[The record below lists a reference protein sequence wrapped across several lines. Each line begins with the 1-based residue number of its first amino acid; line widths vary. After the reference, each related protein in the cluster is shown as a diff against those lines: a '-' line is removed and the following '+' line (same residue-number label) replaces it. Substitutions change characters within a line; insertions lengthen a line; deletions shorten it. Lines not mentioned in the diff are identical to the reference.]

1 MGISTKSENEPHV
14 GEHFSILIA
23 DDDPSVRELLMVI
36 VSSLG
41 VSAVDYASN
50 GDEAW
55 QMAAER
61 DYSVVFMDV
70 SMPVLSGI
78 EAHKKIK
85 ESKPSLPVVFITGT
99 FDEESIIGIIE
110 KENVFGYIKKPFNIA
125 EIESLLARLRSGA
138 C

>member
-1 MGISTKSENEPHV
+1 MGISTKPENEPHA

-110 KENVFGYIKKPFNIA
+110 KENAFGYIKKPFNIA